1 MKKVLAIL
9 LAVALSVALFACG
22 KSDTTT
28 SAPSSAAPDSAAPSS
43 AAPSSAAPAPSSAAP
58 SSAAS
63 DSTPG
68 AAAGFEGYTDE
79 AGRDTTGEVGYFNPD
94 FDYGQNPRYKFIYLR
109 IRNSPLYDD
118 MANSLIAW
126 ASKANCDMEVADTNN
141 DMDLFLSMLETLS
154 GQGYDGFVLDP
165 DSTTYPAVIDRC
177 RELGIHFMPG
187 MGLPKGEDGLLK
199 NPFVGFDY
207 YQVGVKMGEWL
218 IAQQKLLWP
227 DAQPDEIGVLGVD
240 YSVVPEIS
248 VRIDGALSVISEE
261 YPGIIGPD
269 FVDRLNNSGRYY
281 HADTIVGNLD
291 ATTAYQVSGAVL
303 ATNPQIKYWLIVG
316 CVDDFADGA
325 VTAAMD
331 AGLAGNTVAI
341 SMGGPGLFAQW
352 DSGEVTDFKGTLTS
366 IGVIYAEPIFF
377 GLYAL
382 VTGDATE
389 ETLWVPE
396 WVNKSRGETYAQ
408 LLLPTIILEHD
419 TYEYYF
425 DWVNNYIGLP
435 LTNYSA
441 RSTPDM
447 FSTRVNPPPAYAG

>member
-1 MKKVLAIL
+1 MIKKVIAVL
-9 LAVALSVALFACG
+9 LALVMSLALIACG
-22 KSDTTT
+22 GSD
-28 SAPSSAAPDSAAPSS
+28 SSGTQQSGAE
-43 AAPSSAAPAPSSAAP
+43 
-58 SSAAS
+58 SAAS
-63 DSTPG
+63 PSETPG

-79 AGRDTTGEVGYFNPD
+79 AGRDTAGEVGFFDPD
-94 FDYGQNPRYKFIYLR
+94 FDYTQNPSYKFIYLR

-118 MANSLIAW
+118 MANSLRVW
-126 ASKANCDMEVADTNN
+126 AEKANCTMDVADTNN
-141 DMDLFLSMLETLS
+141 DMDLFISMMGTLAD
-154 GQGYDGFVLDP
+154 QGYDGFVLDP
-165 DSTTYPAVIDRC
+165 DSVAYPAVIDRA
-177 RELGIHFMPG
+177 RELGIPFMPG
-187 MGLPKGEDGLLK
+187 MGLPKGEDELLK

-207 YQVGVKMGEWL
+207 YQVGEKMGEWL
-218 IAQQKLLWP
+218 LNYQRENWP

-240 YSVVPEIS
+240 FSVVPEIS
-248 VRIDGALSVISEE
+248 VRIDGALSVISEA
-261 YPGIIGPD
+261 YPDILGDGH
-269 FVDRLNNSGRYY
+269 VDRLNPGRGGRYF

-331 AGLAGNTVAI
+331 AGLGGQTVAI
-341 SMGGPGLFAQW
+341 SMGGPGLFQQW
-352 DSGEVTDFKGTLTS
+352 DSGEITDFKGTLTS

-382 VTGDATE
+382 VNGDATE

-419 TYEYYF
+419 TYQYYF
-425 DWVNNYIGLP
+425 DWVNKYIGLP
-435 LTNYSA
+435 LTNYPVT
-441 RSTPDM
+441 STPDM
-447 FSTRVNPPPAYAG
+447 FTTRVNPPPTYAG